1 MTAASV
7 PCSTCGAPA
16 TPLGDGRTYQ
26 CSYCHA
32 KVVVGVS
39 GEQLATGMK
48 LDLGNIDGFMAQL
61 AQTLHQGYAEC
72 TRITAQGHWVTAIEV
87 NLDPDGFS
95 VRREGSGVVAQYK
108 KMVRGV
114 ALKTTIMPLDQWVKK
129 LTEALAKQA
138 ASNTKAAWVLA
149 QLTGNQHTNVR

>member
-1 MTAASV
+1 MAASV
-7 PCSTCGAPA
+7 PCSNCGAPA

-39 GEQLATGMK
+39 GEQVAEGMR
-48 LDLGNIDGFMAQL
+48 LDLGNIDSFMAQL
-61 AQTLHQGYAEC
+61 AKTLHQGYAEC
-72 TRITAQGHWVTAIEV
+72 TRITAQGHWVTAI
-87 NLDPDGFS
+87 
-95 VRREGSGVVAQYK
+95 RREGSGVVAQYK

-114 ALKTTIMPLDQWVKK
+114 ALKTTTMPLDQWVKK

-138 ASNTKAAWVLA
+138 ASNAKAAWVLA
-149 QLTGNQHTNVR
+149 QLTGNQVAIVR